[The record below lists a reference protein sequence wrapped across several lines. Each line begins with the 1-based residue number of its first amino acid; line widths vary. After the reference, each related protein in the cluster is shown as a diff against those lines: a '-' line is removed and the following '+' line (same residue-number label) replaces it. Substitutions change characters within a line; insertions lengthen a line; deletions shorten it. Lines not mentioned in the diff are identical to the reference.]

1 MVKHI
6 AMWKLRDQAHGNT
19 KLTNAKLIK
28 EKLESLNGK
37 IPGMLK
43 LEVGIDFS
51 ATKVSADIVLC
62 SEFRSKEDL
71 NVYRDHPDHKSIMPF
86 ILEAIRE
93 RRVVDYET

>member
-1 MVKHI
+1 MVKHV
-6 AMWKLRDQAHGNT
+6 AMWKLRDQAHGNM

-51 ATKVSADIVLC
+51 ATKSSADIVLY
-62 SEFRSKEDL
+62 SEFESKD
-71 NVYRDHPDHKSIMPF
+71 VYRDHPGHKSVMPF